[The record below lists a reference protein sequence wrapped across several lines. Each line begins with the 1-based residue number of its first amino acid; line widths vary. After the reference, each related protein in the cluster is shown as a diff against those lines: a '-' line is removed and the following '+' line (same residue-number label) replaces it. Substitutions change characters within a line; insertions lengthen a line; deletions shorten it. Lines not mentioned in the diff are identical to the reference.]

1 MVYMYGTHIRYMY
14 GTTCTQAA
22 FQLIRSGSS
31 RRVKDI
37 SGKGIL
43 FFGDS
48 FSGEEVFPYF
58 DELEQMQV
66 TSLLHRQVGRQV
78 GRQIGE
84 IIDDHS
90 CQEKKLLGV
99 QNLKSVFVTPLH
111 VLGNIKKKIPLIY
124 YSNISLLSA
133 LGIEPMIALIV
144 SQLCTIHSP
153 K

>member
-1 MVYMYGTHIRYMY
+1 MVHMYGTHIRYMY

-22 FQLIRSGSS
+22 FQLIRSGRS

-48 FSGEEVFPYF
+48 FSGEEVF
-58 DELEQMQV
+58 LIL
-66 TSLLHRQVGRQV
+66 TSLSKCRLRRCSIGRQV